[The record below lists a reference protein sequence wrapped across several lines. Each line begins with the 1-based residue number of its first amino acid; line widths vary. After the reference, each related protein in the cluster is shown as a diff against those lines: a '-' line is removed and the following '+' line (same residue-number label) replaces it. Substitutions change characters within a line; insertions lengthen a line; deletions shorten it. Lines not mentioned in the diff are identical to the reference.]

1 MPTVLF
7 MFPFTRLKWRE
18 MRPLVLDL
26 IERLH
31 EGHRE
36 PHFALPV
43 IDFVRVF
50 SPDASEDELT
60 KVAARGSMFFVGDG
74 ESGGAFA
81 LAEGEQATFDLGRE
95 SLHLRIPPKMG
106 GRYELFDGG
115 FRITFTENEELMG
128 CKRVLVLICHRI
140 LSVDV
145 TTTHIHTHAPNRM
158 FDLFIEFD

>member
-31 EGHRE
+31 AGHRE
-36 PHFALPV
+36 RHFALPV
-43 IDFVRVF
+43 VDFVRVF
-50 SPDASEDELT
+50 APDASADELA
-60 KVAARGSMFFVGDG
+60 KVAARSSMFFVADG
-74 ESGGAFA
+74 ESGGAFT

-95 SLHLRIPPKMG
+95 NFHLRIPPKMS
-106 GRYELFDGG
+106 GRYELFDSG
-115 FRITFTENEELMG
+115 FRITFTENEQLLG
-128 CKRVLVLICHRI
+128 CKRILVLICHRI
-140 LSVDV
+140 TSVDV

-158 FDLFIEFD
+158 FDLFIEFE